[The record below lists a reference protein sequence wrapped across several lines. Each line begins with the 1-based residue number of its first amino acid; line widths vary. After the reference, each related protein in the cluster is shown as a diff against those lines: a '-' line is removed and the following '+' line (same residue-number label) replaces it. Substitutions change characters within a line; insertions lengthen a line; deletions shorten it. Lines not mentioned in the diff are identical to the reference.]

1 MQIVETTN
9 EGLKRAYTVKIP
21 AKDIEARIDAEVK
34 KVAPQVRMPG
44 FRPGK
49 VPANLIRKMHG
60 EALHSDAFNT
70 AVRESVDQLMREQ
83 QLRPAL
89 QPKVDLGE
97 GYQQG
102 KDAELTVELEVLPE
116 IEAPSVEGLKLEKL
130 TVPVTD
136 AEVDEA
142 VARLASNQKSYTD
155 APKTKKSADGDQLVI
170 D

>member
-9 EGLKRAYTVKIP
+9 EGLKRAYTVTIP

-49 VPANLIRKMHG
+49 VPANLIKKMHG

-70 AVRESVDQLMREQ
+70 AVRESVDKLMREKK
-83 QLRPAL
+83 LRPAL

-97 GYQQG
+97 GYEQG

-116 IEAPSVEGLKLEKL
+116 IEAPKVEGLKLEKL

-136 AEVDEA
+136 
-142 VARLASNQKSYTD
+142 
-155 APKTKKSADGDQLVI
+155 
-170 D
+170 